1 MEPSFRLATEDDATL
16 LLEMMREYYA
26 YDGHAFDAPKAR
38 IALLAFLRE
47 PSFGLAWL
55 ICEDSTPV
63 GYIVLTLGYSLEFL
77 GRDAFIDEFYLRESH
92 RGRGWGEPR
101 TLVRR
106 ESRPAGLSVR
116 SIHLEVV
123 RQNTAA
129 KEVYRK
135 SGYLDHD
142 HYLMS
147 KWIEPAFPKP
157 GSGSV
162 AATTAARPAPRTA
175 AGHRSPRRSAPSR
188 RPRTPA
194 TRRAARAAGRSG
206 AWRGHL
212 RRRGLRHQVLSQ

>member
-16 LLEMMREYYA
+16 LLELMREYYA
-26 YDGHAFDAPKAR
+26 YDGHAFDPPKAHL
-38 IALLAFLRE
+38 ALLAFLRE

-63 GYIVLTLGYSLEFL
+63 GYIVLTLGYSLEYL

-92 RGRGWGEPR
+92 RGRGWGSRAISFVEAEA
-101 TLVRR
+101 RR
-106 ESRPAGLSVR
+106 LDVR

-135 SGYLDHD
+135 SGYLDHE

-147 KWIEPAFPKP
+147 KWIEPRFPKP
-157 GSGSV
+157 GSGS
-162 AATTAARPAPRTA
+162 RE
-175 AGHRSPRRSAPSR
+175 
-188 RPRTPA
+188 
-194 TRRAARAAGRSG
+194 
-206 AWRGHL
+206 
-212 RRRGLRHQVLSQ
+212 

>member
-77 GRDAFIDEFYLRESH
+77 DRDAFIDELYLRESH
-92 RGRGWGEPR
+92 RGRGWGSRALSFIE
-101 TLVRR
+101 TEARR
-106 ESRPAGLSVR
+106 LSVR

-123 RQNTAA
+123 RQNAAA

-162 AATTAARPAPRTA
+162 E
-175 AGHRSPRRSAPSR
+175 
-188 RPRTPA
+188 
-194 TRRAARAAGRSG
+194 
-206 AWRGHL
+206 
-212 RRRGLRHQVLSQ
+212 

>member
-77 GRDAFIDEFYLRESH
+77 GRDAFIDELYLRESH
-92 RGRGWGEPR
+92 RGRGWGSRALSFIE
-101 TLVRR
+101 TEARR
-106 ESRPAGLSVR
+106 LSVR

-123 RQNTAA
+123 RQNAAA

-162 AATTAARPAPRTA
+162 E
-175 AGHRSPRRSAPSR
+175 
-188 RPRTPA
+188 
-194 TRRAARAAGRSG
+194 
-206 AWRGHL
+206 
-212 RRRGLRHQVLSQ
+212 

>member
-92 RGRGWGEPR
+92 RGRGWGSRALSFIE
-101 TLVRR
+101 TEARR
-106 ESRPAGLSVR
+106 SSVR

-123 RQNTAA
+123 RQNAAA

-162 AATTAARPAPRTA
+162 E
-175 AGHRSPRRSAPSR
+175 
-188 RPRTPA
+188 
-194 TRRAARAAGRSG
+194 
-206 AWRGHL
+206 
-212 RRRGLRHQVLSQ
+212 

>member
-16 LLEMMREYYA
+16 LLELMREYYA
-26 YDGHAFDAPKAR
+26 YDGHAFDPPKAR
-38 IALLAFLRE
+38 LALLAFLRE

-92 RGRGWGEPR
+92 RGRGWGSRALAFVEAEA
-101 TLVRR
+101 RR
-106 ESRPAGLSVR
+106 FDVR

-147 KWIEPAFPKP
+147 KWIEPRFPKP
-157 GSGSV
+157 GSGS
-162 AATTAARPAPRTA
+162 
-175 AGHRSPRRSAPSR
+175 HE
-188 RPRTPA
+188 
-194 TRRAARAAGRSG
+194 
-206 AWRGHL
+206 
-212 RRRGLRHQVLSQ
+212 